1 MTRVRLWLAGLIVL
15 AAATF
20 IPATAA
26 DPPEIRI
33 EFDAPT
39 VEATDSGGA
48 DASYHVRSFDPA
60 TGDPSAAT
68 CDVPSGTG
76 GSGDFDVTFHSP
88 LGTTTV
94 TCTATISGFQ
104 QSASV
109 VVQDTTAP
117 SFSSLPDVTRAA
129 DDANGAVVSYTT
141 PTASDAVS
149 GTIAGNCAPASGSHF
164 DVGTTPVVCSATDAA
179 GNTGQGGFDVIVTS
193 DQPPDQPPSL
203 NLPTVPDV
211 HTTDPAGTQVT
222 YPVSANDNEDGPL
235 TPSCTPASGSLF
247 PVGST
252 TVSCAVTDS
261 GGHTVTGSFGV
272 TVILDTPPPPAD
284 TTPPALS
291 NVPAN
296 IQVEANGPAGSVV
309 NFSTPT
315 ATDDVDGPIALVTC
329 TPPSGSTFPLG
340 TTTVTCSATDSHG
353 NTGTATFTVAVV
365 DTTPP
370 YLIPPSDRS
379 VYATTPAGI
388 YQADEDAAAFVT
400 GVFVSDIADPHPVV
414 TSNAPSFFFVG
425 VTIVTFTARDASGNT
440 VSADARLEVLPMPA
454 PGTTP
459 APLPP
464 PTDRVPPDDVTDLVA
479 TPGDR
484 LVTLKWT
491 APKASDFDHVVV
503 TRSTTAVGAEAT
515 TIYTGKGNSFADT
528 GVQNGIEYRYIVAAV
543 DKAGNR
549 SGGLVVVAIPKASQL
564 LSPKAGAR
572 VKKTV
577 KFRWRAVTDAKYYN
591 LQIFRSGSRVLAS
604 AADVKVLSVWPVRP
618 TYVLKQKWKYLRK
631 RYGLTPGT
639 YTWYVWPGFGPRSAA
654 EYGELIGS
662 STFTVVR

>member
-1 MTRVRLWLAGLIVL
+1 MTRIRLAPAGFAVL
-15 AAATF
+15 VIATF
-20 IPATAA
+20 APASAA
-26 DPPEIRI
+26 NPPAIRI
-33 EFDAPT
+33 SAPT
-39 VEATDSGGA
+39 VEATDPAGA
-48 DASYHVRSFDPA
+48 DASYHVKAYDP
-60 TGDPSAAT
+60 TTHDPIAAT
-68 CDVPSGTG
+68 CDIPGGTA
-76 GSGDFDVTFHSP
+76 GSGDFDAPTSHYPIGS
-88 LGTTTV
+88 TTV
-94 TCTATISGFQ
+94 TCTATDSGESG
-104 QSASV
+104 SAAV

-117 SFSSLPDVTRAA
+117 SFGSLPAVTAAA
-129 DDANGAVVSYTT
+129 DDGNGAVVSYTT
-141 PTASDAVS
+141 PTANDAVS

-164 DVGTTPVVCSATDAA
+164 VVGTTPVVCSATDAA
-179 GNTGQGGFDVIVTS
+179 GNTGQGGFDVIVTF

-203 NLPTVPDV
+203 SLPGNFDV
-211 HTTDPAGTQVT
+211 HTTDPSGTQVP
-222 YPVSANDNEDGPL
+222 YSASANDNEDGAL
-235 TPSCTPASGSLF
+235 TPSCNPAPGSHF
-247 PVGST
+247 DVGPT
-252 TVSCAVTDS
+252 TVSCSVTDS
-261 GGHTVTGSFGV
+261 GGHTVQGSFVV

-296 IQVEANGPAGSVV
+296 IQVEANGPSGSVV

-329 TPPSGSTFPLG
+329 NPPSGSTFALG
-340 TTTVTCSATDSHG
+340 TTTVTCSASDSQG
-353 NTGTATFTVAVV
+353 NTGSATFTVAVV

-370 YLIPPSDRS
+370 HLIPPGDRS

-388 YQADEDAAAFVT
+388 YPADEAAVPFVT
-400 GVFVSDIADPHPVV
+400 GAFVSDVADPHPVV
-414 TSNAPSFFFVG
+414 TSNAPSFFLVG
-425 VTIVTFTARDASGNT
+425 VTVVTFTARDASGNT

-464 PTDRVPPDDVTDLVA
+464 AADRTPPDDVADLVA
-479 TPGDR
+479 TAGDR

-491 APKASDFDHVVV
+491 QPKVSDFDHVVV

-515 TIYTGKGNSFADT
+515 TVYTGKGNSFADT
-528 GVQNGIEYRYIVAAV
+528 GVQNGIEYRYVVAAV

-549 SGGLVVVAIPKASQL
+549 SGGLVVVAIPKATQL

-577 KFRWRAVTDAKYYN
+577 KFRWRAVQDAKYYN
-591 LQIFRSGSRVLAS
+591 LQVFRSGNRVLAS
-604 AADVKVLSVWPVRP
+604 AADVKVLSIWPTRP
-618 TYVLKQKWKYLRK
+618 TYTLKQKWKYLRK
-631 RYGLTPGT
+631 RYALTPGT